1 MRRDSRRV
9 HRGAASIT
17 EKDRDTLNPG
27 APALCPAERGFSVI
41 EPRPPA
47 PPAGSTQ
54 GNPARTEDQRSD
66 SGLFRCDTEGRLV
79 SVRPGGSSEPGPAL
93 AAVNAALHAF
103 VEHGS
108 YPCVGAKA
116 AIARCSYVLGIYP
129 ALDDTGSA
137 EAAAADAR
145 WFAAHAAEIDD
156 SFATFLAVF
165 RSATIADDASFET
178 ALWTYLQAMHR
189 ADPDNWDRSVSSDPA
204 DPGFRFSVGGSAF
217 FVIGMHPNA
226 SREARRFPFPTIV
239 FNLHSQFEA
248 LREEGRFEKMRTVI
262 RGREEALAGEPNPLL
277 ADYGKSSEAAQYAG
291 VAHPPGWKPPF
302 EAEVPGGSCPMHD
315 RNQHEDEKEASA

>member
-1 MRRDSRRV
+1 MSPAS
-9 HRGAASIT
+9 AA
-17 EKDRDTLNPG
+17 NPVR
-27 APALCPAERGFSVI
+27 AS
-41 EPRPPA
+41 PA
-47 PPAGSTQ
+47 PTE
-54 GNPARTEDQRSD
+54 ARRSD
-66 SGLFRCDTEGRLV
+66 PGLFRCDAEGRLV
-79 SVRPGGSSEPGPAL
+79 PVRPGGSDEPGPAL

-129 ALDDTGSA
+129 ALDDVASA
-137 EAAAADAR
+137 AAAAADAR
-145 WFAAHAAEIDD
+145 WFAAHASEIDD

-165 RSATIADDASFET
+165 RSASIADDASFES
-178 ALWTYLQAMHR
+178 ALWAYLQAMHR
-189 ADPDNWDRSVSSDPA
+189 ADPDGWDPSVSSDPA

-248 LREEGRFEKMRTVI
+248 LREEGQFEKMRTVI

-277 ADYGKSSEAAQYAG
+277 ADFGGSSEAAQYAG
-291 VAHPPGWKPPF
+291 VAHPPGWTPPF
-302 EAEVPGGSCPMHD
+302 EAEAPGGGCPLRD
-315 RNQHEDEKEASA
+315 RDDHEDDKEASA